1 MENCRPVVPKEE
13 TRWKRERKRR
23 GRKRRR
29 WKEEEEEKREGVDE
43 VEG

>member
-13 TRWKRERKRR
+13 TRRKRERKRR

-29 WKEEEEEKREGVDE
+29 RKGREWMRLRGE
-43 VEG
+43 